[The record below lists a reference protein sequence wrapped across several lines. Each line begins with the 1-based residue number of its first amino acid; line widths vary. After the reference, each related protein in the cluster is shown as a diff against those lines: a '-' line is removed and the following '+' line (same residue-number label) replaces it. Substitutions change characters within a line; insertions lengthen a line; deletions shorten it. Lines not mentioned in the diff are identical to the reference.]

1 MADGVLGRKKV
12 VAVQLVE
19 EEDRGA
25 HGLATI
31 QHLRAVVQPVLEAL
45 PKTPTATPSVV
56 LSTVVGA
63 LGQTME
69 PAAKPVEEAPR
80 PEPGLAP
87 VHHLPVVEQPV
98 PEAHTKT
105 RTATPSAVLSTVAG
119 VLGLPMEP
127 AAKLVE
133 EEPRPEPGLAQV
145 PLLPAVARPVLEA
158 LPKQPTATPS
168 AVLSMGVGAHGPTME
183 PAAEPV
189 EEAPKPE
196 PGLARV
202 QHFPVVAPHVL
213 EALPKTPTATPSA
226 VLSTGVGAH
235 GQIMEPAAKR
245 VEEARRQEPGLAR
258 VQHHPVVAQPVL
270 EALPKTPTATPS
282 AVRFMVDGAPGPSG
296 GLAKASFRRY
306 LTTAAMGIHIKEA
319 KECEQEVALAHRH
332 HVVELNVLETHL
344 RTNPVSPLTLTG
356 L

>member
-119 VLGLPMEP
+119 FLGLPMEP
-127 AAKLVE
+127 AAILVG

-158 LPKQPTATPS
+158 LPK
-168 AVLSMGVGAHGPTME
+168 
-183 PAAEPV
+183 
-189 EEAPKPE
+189 
-196 PGLARV
+196 
-202 QHFPVVAPHVL
+202 
-213 EALPKTPTATPSA
+213 TPTATPSA
-226 VLSTGVGAH
+226 VGLMLTVGGVPGLCGVSA
-235 GQIMEPAAKR
+235 QSIWSFLATLAVKLFTI
-245 VEEARRQEPGLAR
+245 VEEREL
-258 VQHHPVVAQPVL
+258 
-270 EALPKTPTATPS
+270 
-282 AVRFMVDGAPGPSG
+282 
-296 GLAKASFRRY
+296 
-306 LTTAAMGIHIKEA
+306 
-319 KECEQEVALAHRH
+319 EVALAHRH
-332 HVVELNVLETHL
+332 HAVELNVLETQ
-344 RTNPVSPLTLTG
+344 RRPNPVSVSLLAFLTYLRILTTYAE
-356 L
+356 